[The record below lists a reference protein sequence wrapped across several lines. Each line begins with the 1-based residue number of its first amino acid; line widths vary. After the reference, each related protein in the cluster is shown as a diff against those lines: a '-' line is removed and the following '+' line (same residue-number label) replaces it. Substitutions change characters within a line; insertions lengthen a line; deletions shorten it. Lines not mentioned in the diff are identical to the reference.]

1 MYPWKIHPHILIYIT
16 YIQYSSLLFYLLLR
30 LQSPIDSF
38 EVLLLLLLLILLLL
52 FPRLYPPTFS
62 AIWPTQTFI
71 FHSGFLKSHMRSS
84 FMKTTNIHPLPNIK
98 RVDSQSIHAL
108 ITYPFLWTTQAPPLC
123 TSTSS
128 TPILQCQ
135 IHIQIMHVILSSNLY
150 PTFPDGS

>member
-98 RVDSQSIHAL
+98 RVDSQSNSCIDNISIPLNHAS
-108 ITYPFLWTTQAPPLC
+108 A
-123 TSTSS
+123 TSLYFYIEHSNPTMPDSHPNNARH
-128 TPILQCQ
+128 T
-135 IHIQIMHVILSSNLY
+135 IQ
-150 PTFPDGS
+150 